1 LVCFEQGTTFLIGVF
16 QYCFITI
23 KDLHTVVPK
32 VSKANGQ
39 KAMPK
44 ASEAYEKGSP
54 KENKANGQ
62 KAMRSKRSESNAEG
76 ERSKSERQ
84 RTVIKPQAV

>member
-32 VSKANGQ
+32 VSEASGQ

-62 KAMRSKRSESNAEG
+62 KAMRSKRSESNA
-76 ERSKSERQ
+76 K
-84 RTVIKPQAV
+84 QAVRKQCRRRAVQK